1 MKNDL
6 ENQASEI
13 RGELWHLSA
22 ALRGLCMAMG
32 TIAEER
38 EELSVSFTHD
48 EDMGYLVLVLSR
60 YAERLATDLDAVL
73 AKVAP

>member
-1 MKNDL
+1 MNTTQKD
-6 ENQASEI
+6 QAREI
-13 RGELWHLSA
+13 EGELCMLGG
-22 ALRGLCMAMG
+22 ALRGLGMAMG

-38 EELSVSFTHD
+38 DELSVSFTHD